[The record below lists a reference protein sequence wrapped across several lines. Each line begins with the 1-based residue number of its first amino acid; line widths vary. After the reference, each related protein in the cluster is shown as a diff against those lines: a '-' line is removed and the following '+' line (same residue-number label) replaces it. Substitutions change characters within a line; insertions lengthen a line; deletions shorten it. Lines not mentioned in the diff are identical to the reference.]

1 MLDYYPINSL
11 AAFVAKKTGKIT
23 NFQKE
28 QISQNRLNNLK
39 IKNIF
44 KNRQQTLFYS

>member
-23 NFQKE
+23 NFRK
-28 QISQNRLNNLK
+28 NKYHK
-39 IKNIF
+39 IG
-44 KNRQQTLFYS
+44 